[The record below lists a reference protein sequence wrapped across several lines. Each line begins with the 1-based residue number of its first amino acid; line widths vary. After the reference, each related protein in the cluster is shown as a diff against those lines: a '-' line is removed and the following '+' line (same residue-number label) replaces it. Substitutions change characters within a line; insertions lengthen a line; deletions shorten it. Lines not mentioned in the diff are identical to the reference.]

1 MKPNASAPAS
11 MAASASSALV
21 MPHTFTLISRR
32 IALGLGGG
40 GNPAQFLNF
49 GTGILSLDERLADE
63 HGMNSD
69 VQKLF
74 HVAAGMN
81 ATLADDQLTGRN
93 ARRQTFG
100 DREIGRK
107 GREVP
112 IIDADHPGIGNPFQD
127 RVQLTFM
134 MGFNQ
139 HVQIQLAGERMK
151 IDELSPFQRGD
162 NQ

>member
-69 VQKLF
+69 VQKLL

-81 ATLADDQLTGRN
+81 ATLADDQLTGRG
-93 ARRQTFG
+93 ARRRALG
-100 DREIGRK
+100 GW
-107 GREVP
+107 G
-112 IIDADHPGIGNPFQD
+112 GG
-127 RVQLTFM
+127 
-134 MGFNQ
+134 
-139 HVQIQLAGERMK
+139 AG
-151 IDELSPFQRGD
+151 G
-162 NQ
+162 